1 MTRKCNECDPG
12 LSRRD
17 LLKTSGLG
25 FGQIALAYLLNETCL
40 QGDTDPSLIHPAE
53 YHDCKPR
60 SGQFPGTAKAVIQL
74 MQNGGPS
81 HIDLFDPKPELTK
94 RNGQPHPH
102 GVETF
107 QPNNKNILLK
117 SPYHF
122 EPRGQSGIEMSD
134 AIPNL
139 AGIADDLCVIRSMHT
154 EHNNHTEALI
164 MLQTCKIFPG
174 RPALGSWITYGLGT
188 ENQNLPAYIVLR
200 DPAGYNTTG
209 KLVWSSGWLSAL
221 YQGVEFNSTGAPV
234 HNLYPATP
242 LPPGAQRDRLDFLAA
257 MNAGYQE
264 RHAKDIELEAR
275 IQNFE
280 LAARMQLTAAGVL
293 DLAKESEATRKLY
306 GLDNPITAGYGTRCL
321 MARRLVEAGVRF
333 VQVFP
338 PLDPN
343 FQPWD
348 NHNDIVGELQR
359 ASSHVDQPSAALI
372 KDLKGRGLLDSTLV
386 MWTGEFGRLP
396 ITENGNGRD
405 HNRHG
410 FTTLLAG
417 GGFKGGFAYGET
429 DEFGYKATVNPVS
442 VPDLHA
448 SVLAALGIDHKRFV
462 FLHNG
467 LPETPTDAR
476 VNGAKVAYA
485 LMKSAPTGVS
495 A

>member
-1 MTRKCNECDPG
+1 MSECSECRPG
-12 LSRRD
+12 FSRRD

-25 FGQIALAYLLNETCL
+25 FGQIVLSAMFSDAGLA
-40 QGDTDPSLIHPAE
+40 DTGAIHAADFN
-53 YHDCKPR
+53 DCRPR
-60 SGQFPGTAKAVIQL
+60 PGSFPGTAKAVIQL
-74 MQNGGPS
+74 VQNGGPS
-81 HIDLFDPKPELTK
+81 QVDLFDPKPELTK
-94 RNGQPHPH
+94 RNGQPHPQ

-122 EPRGQSGIEMSD
+122 APRGQSGIEISD
-134 AIPNL
+134 GVPNL
-139 AGIADDLCVIRSMHT
+139 AEIADDLCLIRSMRT
-154 EHNNHTEALI
+154 DHNNHTEALV
-164 MLQTCKIFPG
+164 MLETCKIFPG
-174 RPALGSWITYGLGT
+174 RPALGSWVTYALGS

-200 DPAGYNTTG
+200 DPAGYNTSG

-242 LPPGAQRDRLDFLAA
+242 LPPGAQQDRLDLLSAL
-257 MNAGYQE
+257 NKTYE
-264 RHAKDIELEAR
+264 SRHPKDIELEAR

-280 LAARMQLTAAGVL
+280 LAARMQLKAADYL
-293 DLAKESEATRKLY
+293 DVSKETDTTRKLY
-306 GLDNPITAGYGTRCL
+306 GLDNPLTASYGMRCL

-338 PLDPN
+338 PLDPS

-359 ASSHVDQPSAALI
+359 ASSHIDLPSAGLI
-372 KDLKGRGLLDSTLV
+372 KDLKGRGLLNSTLV

-410 FTTLLAG
+410 FSSLLIG
-417 GGFKGGFAYGET
+417 GGFKGGFVYGET
-429 DEFGYKATVNPVS
+429 DEFGYKAVVNPVT

-448 SVLAALGIDHKRFV
+448 TVLAALGIDHKRFV
-462 FLHNG
+462 YLHNG
-467 LPETPTDAR
+467 LPETPTDSR
-476 VNGAKVAYA
+476 VNGAKVVTA
-485 LMKSAPTGVS
+485 LLKSPPAS
-495 A
+495 LSS